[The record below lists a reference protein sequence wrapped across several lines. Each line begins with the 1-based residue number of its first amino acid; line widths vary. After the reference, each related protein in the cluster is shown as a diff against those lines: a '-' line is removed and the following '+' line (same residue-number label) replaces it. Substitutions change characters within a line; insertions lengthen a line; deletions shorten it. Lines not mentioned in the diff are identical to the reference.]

1 MGIDILN
8 TCDELLFSI
17 SIPSMIELALQVA
30 SGLIIFIVCMFAWSS
45 TILAEEKKKR
55 KKDKDSDK

>member
-8 TCDELLFSI
+8 TCYELLPSI

-30 SGLIIFIVCMFAWSS
+30 SGLIIFIACMFAWSS
-45 TILAEEKKKR
+45 TILVEEKKR

>member
-1 MGIDILN
+1 MGIDIFN

-30 SGLIIFIVCMFAWSS
+30 SGLMILFEREAKRIV
-45 TILAEEKKKR
+45 R
-55 KKDKDSDK
+55 KKLQSEL

>member
-1 MGIDILN
+1 
-8 TCDELLFSI
+8 
-17 SIPSMIELALQVA
+17 MIELALQVA

-45 TILAEEKKKR
+45 TRLVEEKKKR

>member
-1 MGIDILN
+1 MGIDIFN

-30 SGLIIFIVCMFAWSS
+30 SGLIIFIACMFAWSS
-45 TILAEEKKKR
+45 TILVEEKKR

>member
-1 MGIDILN
+1 MGIDIFN
-8 TCDELLFSI
+8 TYDELLSSI

-30 SGLIIFIVCMFAWSS
+30 SGLIIFIACMFAWSS
-45 TILAEEKKKR
+45 TILVEEKKR

>member
-30 SGLIIFIVCMFAWSS
+30 SGLIIFIACMFAWSS
-45 TILAEEKKKR
+45 TILVEEKKR